1 MIAYKGFRP
10 GLICRGYQFVMGLNT
25 TEKANCREN
34 GFHCAEDPL
43 DCLSYYS
50 SLEHSEYYI
59 VNAGGDI
66 DEDEHDS
73 KIACTELT
81 VIKRLTKEEL
91 FLHGLAYM
99 ADHPRRVW
107 SSHVAANR
115 AMANCGYAVVRGK
128 DPVATGRLGDIL
140 AFAKEAPDSES
151 IVQVAVGRIDGV
163 TLFSCSKS
171 AHIADLFVQISIAV
185 TGGLLYIA
193 GNNPAKHR
201 IIYSSISVAGAWNR
215 LIAGRRLL
223 GGRGSNLRN

>member
-91 FLHGLAYM
+91 FLHGWPTWQIIRAGCGAPMWQPTGQWRTAAMRWYGVKTPLPP
-99 ADHPRRVW
+99 ADWETSLLLRR
-107 SSHVAANR
+107 
-115 AMANCGYAVVRGK
+115 
-128 DPVATGRLGDIL
+128 
-140 AFAKEAPDSES
+140 
-151 IVQVAVGRIDGV
+151 
-163 TLFSCSKS
+163 
-171 AHIADLFVQISIAV
+171 
-185 TGGLLYIA
+185 
-193 GNNPAKHR
+193 KHR
-201 IIYSSISVAGAWNR
+201 IRKVSYRLQWAGLTA
-215 LIAGRRLL
+215 LHYCLMCGMA
-223 GGRGSNLRN
+223 